1 MQSVENNLKQLATAR
16 VLVAGD
22 VMLDQYWM
30 GGVDRISPE
39 APVPI
44 VTVNESEVRLGG
56 AGNVARN
63 ITSLDGSCTLIGIIG
78 NDDAGRSVTEL
89 ANQSGIN
96 AIFQSEADSKT
107 TVKLRVVSKN
117 QQLLRADF
125 EGKPGKRVLAD
136 MLMHFR
142 NHVEN
147 NDAVVLSD
155 YGKGGLANIEEMISI
170 TSQANKPVLIDP
182 KGNDFSRYRGA
193 TLITPNLAEFESVA
207 GKVNSSDDLSDKAAG
222 VIHDCDLGALLVTLS
237 DKGMMLFERNKSPLH
252 VPARSREVYDVS
264 GAGDTVIGIMSMVL
278 ATNLDK
284 SVGLE
289 IANSAAG
296 VVISK
301 FGTTTA
307 TRTELISEIRR
318 GCQS

>member
-63 ITSLDGSCTLIGIIG
+63 ITSLGGSCTLIGIIG

-125 EGKPGKRVLAD
+125 EGKPGKRVLVD

-207 GKVNSSDDLSDKAAG
+207 GKVNSTDDLSDKAAG
-222 VIHDCDLGALLVTLS
+222 VIQDCDLGALLVTLS

-264 GAGDTVIGIMSMVL
+264 GAGDTVIGIMAMVL
-278 ATNLDK
+278 AANLDK

-307 TRTELISEIRR
+307 TRTELISEIRK

>member
-125 EGKPGKRVLAD
+125 EGRPGKRVLAD

-155 YGKGGLANIEEMISI
+155 YGKGGLADIEEMISI
-170 TSQANKPVLIDP
+170 TSQANKPVLVDP
-182 KGNDFSRYRGA
+182 KGNDYSRYRGA

-207 GKVNSSDDLSDKAAG
+207 GKVNSTDDLSDKAAG

-237 DKGMMLFERNKSPLH
+237 DKGMILFERDKSPLH
-252 VPARSREVYDVS
+252 IPARSREVYDVT
-264 GAGDTVIGIMSMVL
+264 GAGDTVIGVMAMVL
-278 ATNLDK
+278 AANLDK

-307 TRTELISEIRR
+307 TRTELISEIRK

>member
-1 MQSVENNLKQLATAR
+1 MQSVENNLEQLATAR

-96 AIFQSEADSKT
+96 AIFESGEDSKT

-142 NHVEN
+142 NHLEN

-170 TSQANKPVLIDP
+170 TCQANKPVLIDP
-182 KGNDFSRYRGA
+182 KGNDFSKYHGA
-193 TLITPNLAEFESVA
+193 TLITPNLAEFESFA
-207 GKVNSSDDLSDKAAG
+207 GKVNSTDDLSDKAAG
-222 VIHDCDLGALLVTLS
+222 VIHDCDLEALLVTLS
-237 DKGMMLFERNKSPLH
+237 DKGMILFERNKSPLH
-252 VPARSREVYDVS
+252 ISARSREVYDVS
-264 GAGDTVIGIMSMVL
+264 GAGDTVIGVMAMVF
-278 ATNLDK
+278 AANLDK

-307 TRTELISEIRR
+307 TRTELISEIRK
-318 GCQS
+318 GFQS